1 MEIVVEGLEAVLV
14 KKIKRARK
22 KDEEIVKLV
31 EKMKKAEVQNLRGNE
46 WEIEGDLV
54 LKEESVYV
62 LKNEELRIEII
73 QLYYDVPVTGHK
85 GRWKTTE
92 LVMRNYQWLEVIKDV
107 GKYVEGYDLC
117 QRIKNKTEAPAEKLM
132 VNEIL

>member
-1 MEIVVEGLEAVLV
+1 M
-14 KKIKRARK
+14 KKIKRTRK

-31 EKMKKAEVQNLRGNE
+31 EKMKKAEVQNLRDNE

-73 QLYYDVPVTGHK
+73 QLYYDVLVTGHK

-92 LVMRNYQWLEVIKDV
+92 LVMRNY
-107 GKYVEGYDLC
+107 
-117 QRIKNKTEAPAEKLM
+117 
-132 VNEIL
+132 

>member
-1 MEIVVEGLEAVLV
+1 V

-31 EKMKKAEVQNLRGNE
+31 EKMKKAEVQNLRGNK

-62 LKNEELRIEII
+62 LKNEELRIKII
-73 QLYYDVPVTGHK
+73 QLYYDVLVTGHK
-85 GRWKTTE
+85 GRWKITE
-92 LVMRNYQWLEVIKDV
+92 LVMRNY
-107 GKYVEGYDLC
+107 
-117 QRIKNKTEAPAEKLM
+117 
-132 VNEIL
+132 

>member
-92 LVMRNYQWLEVIKDV
+92 LVMRNY
-107 GKYVEGYDLC
+107 
-117 QRIKNKTEAPAEKLM
+117 
-132 VNEIL
+132 